1 MDPRHFDGVVVAGS
15 LSFGGHF
22 LSLTPGSLSTE
33 TERMGLQTFTQ
44 RIVHQL
50 VHIDSYKRDRHSLQR
65 FV

>member
-15 LSFGGHF
+15 PSFGGHF

-44 RIVHQL
+44 RTAPDL
-50 VHIDSYKRDRHSLQR
+50 LHIDSYKCDPG
-65 FV
+65 